1 MSENSTERSKKEEE
15 NSNAT
20 KKSKESRES
29 KNSKTSK
36 NNSKSNSE
44 HNKTN
49 IEESKDNSK
58 ENNSEKKKAND
69 DEILIEVID
78 KAVNTDDLNKSELD
92 RLIKE
97 NKELQ
102 EVLND
107 DKGNQINK
115 DNNLYNI
122 EHDTLEIPQTKKAL
136 IEEIMKNEEIK
147 EILIKSNNEFSNKIK
162 LSEKKL
168 KEIMDKISQKK
179 GENKEEKL
187 ELQIKELEK
196 EIKANNSETERY
208 KKLIENI
215 KDQIEFKEGIERA
228 SNLQKILKQET
239 LKNIELKDKLRTLD
253 KINKYQTRFMSNY
266 EKKHKTKE
274 KETQLKN
281 EISLNKNSIK
291 DYNNKYLKL
300 DRFIK
305 AAHSRIMGV
314 KIYIDKILNQPK
326 IEEKKIFT
334 NEETKD
340 TIEVIANLKSQIYDK
355 RKELDE
361 IQKKSENKMH
371 ELLVRNKQIEMD
383 YLENR
388 RIFKSLIYQKN
399 EINKKL
405 KNINNEN
412 KKTKQN
418 QNIKINENKIKEE
431 VKKDDKKEAKIE
443 DKKEDKKE
451 VKKDYI
457 KEVKKEDKKEIK
469 KEVKKE
475 VKIENTKT
483 KDKNN
488 IPKNIKKKK

>member
-179 GENKEEKL
+179 
-187 ELQIKELEK
+187 
-196 EIKANNSETERY
+196 
-208 KKLIENI
+208 
-215 KDQIEFKEGIERA
+215 
-228 SNLQKILKQET
+228 
-239 LKNIELKDKLRTLD
+239 
-253 KINKYQTRFMSNY
+253 
-266 EKKHKTKE
+266 
-274 KETQLKN
+274 
-281 EISLNKNSIK
+281 
-291 DYNNKYLKL
+291 
-300 DRFIK
+300 
-305 AAHSRIMGV
+305 
-314 KIYIDKILNQPK
+314 
-326 IEEKKIFT
+326 
-334 NEETKD
+334 
-340 TIEVIANLKSQIYDK
+340 
-355 RKELDE
+355 
-361 IQKKSENKMH
+361 
-371 ELLVRNKQIEMD
+371 
-383 YLENR
+383 
-388 RIFKSLIYQKN
+388 
-399 EINKKL
+399 
-405 KNINNEN
+405 
-412 KKTKQN
+412 
-418 QNIKINENKIKEE
+418 
-431 VKKDDKKEAKIE
+431 
-443 DKKEDKKE
+443 
-451 VKKDYI
+451 
-457 KEVKKEDKKEIK
+457 
-469 KEVKKE
+469 
-475 VKIENTKT
+475 
-483 KDKNN
+483 
-488 IPKNIKKKK
+488 